1 MADNSWG
8 LKYKVIIPY
17 ETQISTSDRQ
27 FERCLLNPCIKLF
40 IERLPKNPYC
50 TNELGQLYI
59 RNQDG
64 ALKRAYLQFN
74 RPDVVS
80 TLVFDIDE
88 EGAALIWKDVGLPP
102 PHWIAINTENGHAHL
117 GYQLATPVCR
127 TDAARALPLR
137 YLAAIERAM
146 TVRLRADEGFAGLL
160 TKNPLHANWRTIWHS
175 HEPYTLGYLA
185 DFFFQ
190 SELFGYRSKPE
201 PVGLG
206 RNVCLFDMTRRW
218 AYRAIREYW
227 APNGMDRWERAVMA
241 HLEGLNVHFATSEK
255 GMLPHSDIRAI
266 ARSIARWTWKRT
278 TPSGFCLAQAIR
290 GAVGGAKSRR
300 PTKSGKRKPDLLMR
314 VVALKKKGF
323 SNRAIAEEMGIG
335 AATVSRYLR
344 SVKDGK

>member
-17 ETQISTSDRQ
+17 EKQISTSDRQ
-27 FERCLLNPCIKLF
+27 FERCFLNPCTKLF
-40 IERLPKNPYC
+40 IERLPKKPYC
-50 TNELGQLYI
+50 TNALGVLSI
-59 RNQDG
+59 RDKTR
-64 ALKRAYLQFN
+64 ALKHAYLQHDS
-74 RPDVVS
+74 PDAVS
-80 TLVFDIDE
+80 TLIFDIDRP
-88 EGAALIWKDVGLPP
+88 GAAYAWEDARLPA
-102 PHWIAINTENGHAHL
+102 PHWIAVNPENNHAHL
-117 GYQLATPVCR
+117 AYQLASPVCR

-137 YLAAIERAM
+137 YLAAIERVLANK
-146 TVRLRADEGFAGLL
+146 LGADEGYVGLI
-160 TKNPLHANWRTIWHS
+160 TKNPLHDSWLTIWHS

-185 DFFFQ
+185 EFCPDDQ
-190 SELFGYRSKPE
+190 LFVYQRKPE

-206 RNVCLFDMTRRW
+206 RNVTLFDMTRRW

-241 HLEGLNVHFATSEK
+241 HLEGLNVHFATSER
-255 GMLPHSDIRAI
+255 GMLPQSDIRAI

-278 TPSGFCLAQAIR
+278 TPSGFCRAQAIR

-314 VVALKKKGF
+314 VVALKAKGCT
-323 SNRAIAEEMGIG
+323 NRDIAEDLGIG

-344 SVKDGK
+344 SVRDGK